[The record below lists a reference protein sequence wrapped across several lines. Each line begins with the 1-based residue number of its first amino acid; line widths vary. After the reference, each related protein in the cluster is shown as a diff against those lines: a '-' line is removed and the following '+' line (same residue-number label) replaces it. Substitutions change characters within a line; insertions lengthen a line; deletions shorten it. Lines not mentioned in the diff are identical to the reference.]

1 MFVLIRFQNK
11 QSSKNLML
19 VFVQKD
25 LILLTSVRYSCDSVL
40 QLVDKMDNIGSGR
53 VDTLLLRIAPVTNLK
68 SLCVRS
74 TAILENTSALR
85 LIMLG
90 SQSLKLLTGKLWITC
105 VATYF
110 GIFELKPYCQFE
122 ISLLCCGR
130 DVETPP
136 VV

>member
-1 MFVLIRFQNK
+1 M
-11 QSSKNLML
+11 
-19 VFVQKD
+19 
-25 LILLTSVRYSCDSVL
+25 RYSCDSVL

-90 SQSLKLLTGKLWITC
+90 SQSLKLLRSKLWITC
-105 VATYF
+105 VATYL